1 MPTVVPAGFWNVR
14 YWPVGI
20 WTESNLQPKVSSR
33 NFLVSLRFV
42 LASSVNAIA
51 PGVLDLFESFPPFI
65 GRDMS
70 KKVGE
75 QGINLFSVSYLW
87 ANMAANGLASKKTC
101 IDLTLPFSAWIHS
114 AQGTVPAGVLVAR
127 SYTKQTSL
135 PSTNAFLLCTP
146 VPTCAR
152 RLT

>member
-20 WTESNLQPKVSSR
+20 LTESNLQPKVSSR

-51 PGVLDLFESFPPFI
+51 PGVLDLLESFPLFI

-70 KKVGE
+70 KKKGE
-75 QGINLFSVSYLW
+75 R
-87 ANMAANGLASKKTC
+87 GLTYFPLATC
-101 IDLTLPFSAWIHS
+101 GRTLPR
-114 AQGTVPAGVLVAR
+114 TVLRRRRPVLICPCR
-127 SYTKQTSL
+127 
-135 PSTNAFLLCTP
+135 FLLESIRP
-146 VPTCAR
+146 REKSR
-152 RLT
+152 RVCGFQV

>member
-51 PGVLDLFESFPPFI
+51 PGVLDLLESFPLVI
-65 GRDMS
+65 GRDIS
-70 KKVGE
+70 KKWESRGLTYFRLAICGRTWPRTV
-75 QGINLFSVSYLW
+75 LRRRRPVS
-87 ANMAANGLASKKTC
+87 T
-101 IDLTLPFSAWIHS
+101 
-114 AQGTVPAGVLVAR
+114 
-127 SYTKQTSL
+127 
-135 PSTNAFLLCTP
+135 
-146 VPTCAR
+146 
-152 RLT
+152 

>member
-20 WTESNLQPKVSSR
+20 WTESNFQPKVSSR

-51 PGVLDLFESFPPFI
+51 PGVLDLLESFPLLM
-65 GRDMS
+65 DHDTS

-75 QGINLFSVSYLW
+75 LGINLFF
-87 ANMAANGLASKKTC
+87 G
-101 IDLTLPFSAWIHS
+101 
-114 AQGTVPAGVLVAR
+114 
-127 SYTKQTSL
+127 
-135 PSTNAFLLCTP
+135 
-146 VPTCAR
+146 
-152 RLT
+152 

>member
-14 YWPVGI
+14 CWPVGI

-51 PGVLDLFESFPPFI
+51 PGVLDLLESFPLFI

-70 KKVGE
+70 KKKVGE
-75 QGINLFSVSYLW
+75 KGINLFSVSYLW

-101 IDLTLPFSAWIHS
+101 IDLTLPFS
-114 AQGTVPAGVLVAR
+114 G
-127 SYTKQTSL
+127 
-135 PSTNAFLLCTP
+135 
-146 VPTCAR
+146 
-152 RLT
+152 